1 MPPLMRLTIIA
12 RYINPWKHKRDQERA
27 CVQALRQRDGDDCR
41 RCRRPLRFDLT
52 RGHDLG
58 PAIAVIPNGAGGG
71 EIDRLCLTHGRC
83 NPSMIDHTGEVLE
96 RIRRKNEAEL
106 LAKPRRQRRRA

>member
-1 MPPLMRLTIIA
+1 MLSAAVMRLTIIA
-12 RYINPWKHKRDQERA
+12 RYLNPWKHKRDQERGRVA
-27 CVQALRQRDGDDCR
+27 ALRQRDGDDCR

-58 PAIAVIPNGAGGG
+58 PTIAVLPNSEGSGA
-71 EIDRLCLTHGRC
+71 IDRLCLTHGRC

-96 RIRRKNEAEL
+96 RVRRRGEAEL
-106 LAKPRRQRRRA
+106 LARPRRLRA

>member
-1 MPPLMRLTIIA
+1 MRLTIIA
-12 RYINPWKHKRDQERA
+12 RYLNPWKLKRDQERA
-27 CVQALRQRDGDDCR
+27 RVAALRQRDGDDCR

-58 PAIAVIPNGAGGG
+58 PAIAVLPGSEDSAASGAIEG
-71 EIDRLCLTHGRC
+71 LCLTHGRC

-96 RIRRKNEAEL
+96 RIRRKAEAEL
-106 LAKPRRQRRRA
+106 LAKPRKQRRRA